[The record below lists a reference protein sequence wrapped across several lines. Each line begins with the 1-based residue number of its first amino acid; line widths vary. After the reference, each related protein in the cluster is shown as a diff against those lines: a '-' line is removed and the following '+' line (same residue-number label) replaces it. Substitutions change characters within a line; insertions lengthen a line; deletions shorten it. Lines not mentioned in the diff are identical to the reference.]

1 MNTLAYSDPDEAL
14 GHLLQCAQEVSAA
27 DLLPNAQAAINGFP
41 HDARLRT
48 MQAILHRAC
57 GQPEA
62 ALDASWKALV
72 LSPKDEVARQELLFC
87 VSEQVGLAPSDG
99 HDFSLESGERQTAP
113 HIHGI
118 RADHR
123 ARYAWAAR
131 LLRSHFRDSSSLTG
145 LDAFCGNGYGSRMI
159 SQLTGSRVIGIDGST
174 EAVELAERHYG
185 NHRVA
190 FGQAVFPFELTPG
203 LFDYAVSFESVEHV
217 PDSEALLAQICRSTK
232 GPVFLSVP
240 NERSLPHA
248 DFSTQFGFHFRH
260 FTAEDICQFMR
271 RLGFPCVLASAGQQ
285 VYRVQDKRLAGLLPE
300 SQMHL
305 RPLTDNSQFIMLMF
319 SREGVQA
326 GGQTANPALQG
337 VLG

>member
-1 MNTLAYSDPDEAL
+1 MNTYSFPDEAL
-14 GHLLQCAQEVSAA
+14 AHLLQCAQEVPAV
-27 DLLPNAQAAINGFP
+27 DLLPDAQAAINGFP

-57 GQPEA
+57 GQAEA

-72 LSPKDEVARQELLFC
+72 LSPKDEIVRQELLFC
-87 VSEQVGLAPSDG
+87 VSEQMGLAAPDG

-113 HIHGI
+113 HIHNI

-131 LLRSHFRDSSSLTG
+131 LLRSHFRDSSRLTG

-159 SQLTGSRVIGIDGST
+159 SNLTGSRVIGIDGST

-185 NHRVA
+185 NHLVA

-217 PDSEALLAQICRSTK
+217 PDSEALLAAIPFLPQSFTERMETIQNHKSDQSASTRVAVWMWTWEYAK
-232 GPVFLSVP
+232 DNPMGGGFSYRDAVKALDIALTGEEVAALEAPYRPKFPTGMGMPMPAMDKVSV
-240 NERSLPHA
+240 LP
-248 DFSTQFGFHFRH
+248 
-260 FTAEDICQFMR
+260 
-271 RLGFPCVLASAGQQ
+271 
-285 VYRVQDKRLAGLLPE
+285 
-300 SQMHL
+300 
-305 RPLTDNSQFIMLMF
+305 
-319 SREGVQA
+319 
-326 GGQTANPALQG
+326 
-337 VLG
+337 

>member
-1 MNTLAYSDPDEAL
+1 MNTYSDPDEAL
-14 GHLLQCAQEVSAA
+14 AHLLKCAQEVPAA
-27 DLLPNAQAAINGFP
+27 DLLQNAQAAINGFP
-41 HDARLRT
+41 DDARLRT

-57 GQPEA
+57 GNPEA

-72 LSPKDEVARQELLFC
+72 LSPKDDTARQELLFC
-87 VSEQVGLAPSDG
+87 VSEHVGLAAPDG
-99 HDFSLESGERQTAP
+99 HDFSLDSGERQTAP
-113 HIHGI
+113 QIHSI

-131 LLRSHFRDSSSLTG
+131 LLRSHFRDNTSLTG

-159 SQLTGSRVIGIDGST
+159 SNLTGSRVIGIDGST

-185 NHRVA
+185 NHLVA

-217 PDSEALLAQICRSTK
+217 DDSEALLAQICRATK

-240 NERSLPHA
+240 NERALPHA
-248 DFSTQFGFHFRH
+248 SFSTQFGFHCRH
-260 FTAEDICQFMR
+260 FTSEDICQFMS
-271 RLGFPCVLASAGQQ
+271 RLGFPCVLGSAGQQ
-285 VYRVQDKRLAGLLPE
+285 VYRVQDQRLAGLLPE

-305 RPLTDNSQFIMLMF
+305 RPLTDDSQFIMLMF
-319 SREGVQA
+319 SREGQWPC
-326 GGQTANPALQG
+326 GQTTNLAQPG